1 MTTTA
6 LTDPLAAP
14 YPLATGQ
21 LAYRLAN
28 VLEGPHLQALLAERF
43 GLTAEAAGQAAINVD
58 QTLTATWRTASYGQK
73 YGTWIA
79 CMPEALLKCVVEMA
93 ARAEGDEFSTGH
105 ALHVGRQLLTE
116 LSLQLRPF

>member
-1 MTTTA
+1 MNTTA
-6 LTDPLAAP
+6 FTDPLAAP
-14 YPLATGQ
+14 YSLATGQ
-21 LAYRLAN
+21 VCERLAS

-43 GLTAEAAGQAAINVD
+43 GLSAEAAGQAAITVD
-58 QTLTATWRTASYGQK
+58 QTLTATWRTANYGQR

-79 CMPEALLKCVVEMA
+79 CLPEALLKCVVEMA

-116 LSLQLRPF
+116 LSLKLRPF